1 MRWDGV
7 DLWVGWSI
15 EHLTV
20 LKTITT
26 YMNSFRPNML
36 NKGYLPSRL
45 NQRRPSQTWP
55 NPIIASNANLRRKES
70 PTSVCKNDGIQI
82 WSSWSMWKFQI
93 SDSRFHH
100 LGQCENFNHNFS
112 MIISMWKFQGL
123 FSRITFSQPVYLG
136 GKGSIRNVKHFL
148 QMEQGVSF
156 SSFFLLIMKL
166 WRFS

>member
-1 MRWDGV
+1 
-7 DLWVGWSI
+7 
-15 EHLTV
+15 
-20 LKTITT
+20 
-26 YMNSFRPNML
+26 ML

-45 NQRRPSQTWP
+45 NHRKPSQTWP
-55 NPIIASNANLRRKES
+55 NPIIASNANMRRKES

-100 LGQCENFNHNFS
+100 LGQCENVNYNFS

-156 SSFFLLIMKL
+156 SSLLWSYEDFHNVGKIKKVWTSEWL
-166 WRFS
+166 FSVI